1 MNKGFSMIEVVLCIV
16 IVAALSV
23 YTLGNFSMYTS
34 NPKDVAS
41 VIEIQIKATQ
51 DIAKAM
57 PSTTGIEV
65 NGQQNML
72 PYIRFNANSMESI
85 SEGSDYKYSLT
96 QRKYTQNNNNKY
108 LIKTDLPDNT
118 VFFNTKALPV
128 DKNGNAISEFH
139 VYIQDSGSFE
149 TVGTVTANMYGAV
162 SYK

>member
-1 MNKGFSMIEVVLCIV
+1 
-16 IVAALSV
+16 
-23 YTLGNFSMYTS
+23 
-34 NPKDVAS
+34 
-41 VIEIQIKATQ
+41 
-51 DIAKAM
+51 
-57 PSTTGIEV
+57 
-65 NGQQNML
+65 
-72 PYIRFNANSMESI
+72 MESI

-128 DKNGNAISEFH
+128 DKNGSAISEFH
-139 VYIQDSGSFE
+139 IYIQDSGSFE

>member
-1 MNKGFSMIEVVLCIV
+1 MNKGFSMIEVVLCTA
-16 IVAALSV
+16 IVAALSIC
-23 YTLGNFSMYTS
+23 TLGNFSMYTS

-72 PYIRFNANSMESI
+72 PYIRFNTNSMESI
-85 SEGSDYKYSLT
+85 SEGSDARHLRT
-96 QRKYTQNNNNKY
+96 
-108 LIKTDLPDNT
+108 TDLTDNT

-128 DKNGNAISEFH
+128 DKNGKAISEFH